1 VITSWRGEAE
11 LDQLPVL
18 FLKAGHLCELTR
30 PPFARPACGG
40 VLSGAVWQR
49 GIVSLVS
56 DVLFAD
62 RSGLIEISE
71 ARTTFGENLR
81 PQLDRVCAQI
91 GVNGLAVEVAG
102 EFYFQPGFF

>member
-1 VITSWRGEAE
+1 MRTHA
-11 LDQLPVL
+11 
-18 FLKAGHLCELTR
+18 A
-30 PPFARPACGG
+30 PFRAASCRG

-102 EFYFQPGFF
+102 EFYFQPGFFEDRSVLLKTV

>member
-1 VITSWRGEAE
+1 MLAPLTSG
-11 LDQLPVL
+11 QLESRSAIHGNPR
-18 FLKAGHLCELTR
+18 FN
-30 PPFARPACGG
+30 
-40 VLSGAVWQR
+40 LSGKRSGGAVWQR

-81 PQLDRVCAQI
+81 RQLDRVCAQI
-91 GVNGLAVEVAG
+91 GVNGLAVKVAG